1 MNNVVCFPGVQLPP
15 PPEASD
21 DQELRS
27 EIRRRLAAVV
37 AIMATSPSDDDIAR
51 AIYQIRKSMVAIE
64 CIRVLRA
71 LP

>member
-1 MNNVVCFPGVQLPP
+1 MTNVVCFPGVQLPP
-15 PPEASD
+15 PPAN
-21 DQELRS
+21 DQELRR
-27 EIRRRLAAVV
+27 EIRARMAAVV

-51 AIYQIRKSMVAIE
+51 AIYQIRKAMVAVE

>member
-1 MNNVVCFPGVQLPP
+1 MTNVYCFPGVQLPP
-15 PPEASD
+15 PPAD
-21 DQELRS
+21 DQELRA

-37 AIMATSPSDDDIAR
+37 SIMATSPDDEGLAR
-51 AIYQIRKSMVAIE
+51 AIYQMTKACVAVE